1 MQYKQI
7 TFYYR
12 EGVPGA
18 KDLGVK
24 LSQLVSAKFPR
35 IKISNKITAKTE
47 LVITLGG
54 DGTILEAVQKSYQF
68 NPVYLGLNLGSVGFL
83 ASIRDKVDFKSGLLK
98 VLGKN
103 IPVIERMLLAATIK
117 RGAKTVFSGVALN
130 ELLVQSL
137 LGMVDIT
144 VKVNSR
150 PLLNTWGTGIMIAT
164 PTGSTAYNLSAHG
177 PILEPDLSCM
187 IITKLLDHN
196 IPTPSIIVNS
206 DDKIELVIN
215 SFRKENRLK
224 LNSSGENIDVM
235 VGYDAQQL
243 FPAEPGDVISI
254 TRSAATARF
263 VELEPDQFFKSLSQQ
278 FSLT

>member
-7 TFYYR
+7 AFYYR

-18 KDLGVK
+18 RELGIRLAKLVK
-24 LSQLVSAKFPR
+24 SEIPEVQINTEISAK
-35 IKISNKITAKTE
+35 TQ

-54 DGTILEAVQKSYQF
+54 DGTILEAVQKSYRF
-68 NPVYLGLNLGSVGFL
+68 NPVYLGMNMGSVGFL
-83 ASIRDKVDFKSGLLK
+83 ASIKDKKDFRSGLLK
-98 VLGKN
+98 VLKQK
-103 IPVIERMLLAATIK
+103 IPVFERMLLSAKII
-117 RGAKTVFSGVALN
+117 RQQKTVFAGVALN

-137 LGMVDIT
+137 LGMVDIS
-144 VKVNSR
+144 VKVNATT
-150 PLLNTWGTGIMIAT
+150 LLNTWGTGVMIAT

-187 IITKLLDHN
+187 IVTKLLDHN
-196 IPTPSIIVNS
+196 IPTPSIIVKS

-215 SFRKENRLK
+215 NFRKENRLK
-224 LNSSGENIDVM
+224 LNSSGQNIDVM

-243 FPAEPGDVISI
+243 VPAEPGDIISI
-254 TRSAATARF
+254 TRSESTARF

-278 FSLT
+278 FGLT